1 VRTPLASFDIHPV
14 TAGHRKIC
22 ERVYERMLDLKDIP
36 RFVGIERGTNA
47 VTLRWSAGINQSYVI
62 QRSTNLLEGFTS
74 LATNASAPTCNTYT
88 DTVGTLAPVYYR
100 IQVTP

>member
-1 VRTPLASFDIHPV
+1 
-14 TAGHRKIC
+14 
-22 ERVYERMLDLKDIP
+22 MLDLKDIP